1 MSPQKNG
8 HLNGSSSKK
17 DELDRGIA
25 TATHAM
31 DAARESLNRLI
42 EELNKPR
49 QALEPV
55 RVGRGDRNES
65 RFRR

>member
-1 MSPQKNG
+1 MSAYKNG

-17 DELDRGIA
+17 DELERGIA
-25 TATHAM
+25 TATDAM

-49 QALEPV
+49 QALKPI

-65 RFRR
+65 GFG